1 MLLLLLTGC
10 QELPRYFVGERP
22 VAQVGEREL
31 TLDEIQA
38 SIPNGSSE
46 VDSAAYARL
55 YVDRWVRKQLK
66 LQEAELLFSASA
78 ADIERLVEEYREALL
93 IRKLD
98 QYSVDQ
104 QLDTTFTEEAIATY
118 YDAHSSEFKL
128 HTTLVKGA
136 VVRLPKSY
144 RQTRRLRELMASKK
158 ESQQQDFRDLCLKND
173 FELNDYGSEWVEY
186 ADLLALLPTVRSQ
199 SYNELLTKQGIQE
212 MNDGSSI
219 YLFRIDEVRREG
231 EVEPIERVRP
241 TIRRILFNQRRQQV
255 IQDRDEARYKAA
267 MEQGL
272 FRIVGDE
279 QPNEGQKAPAQ
290 DEK

>member
-31 TLDEIQA
+31 TLDEIQV

-279 QPNEGQKAPAQ
+279 QPNEGQKTPAQ